1 VKVLVGRAAY
11 LAFGGALALPYAGLA
26 WLFARADGAQGLVL
40 GVLVVLAL
48 VGGLGVALLP
58 AVRPLAIAVVRALL
72 GVELP
77 DPGSGPVPR
86 DARWRAAA
94 WFAVT
99 VLAGA
104 VAVLAVLVLLPQA
117 VGFLALPVTGGDLRL
132 GPGPGWTPSGVA
144 TLLGPLVGVV
154 AILLTVLVV
163 GGLGAALTRAAPR
176 FLGPTPEEAL
186 AAERLRAGRLA
197 WRARLAGELHD
208 HLGHTLTAMTL
219 QAGAAGRVLDADPGA
234 ARRALSAIEER
245 GRAAVDELDR
255 VLTLLRDPD
264 GADPGGFGTVADVPT
279 LVEGIRATGREVR
292 LDLVGAPGAL
302 ARRVVQEGLTN
313 AVRHAGPGPVDVV
326 VRADTAGT
334 VVRVSSPGAAAG
346 TGTRTGRGLAGLRER
361 VEAAGGTLDAGVE
374 DPGREDGGSERW
386 VLRVRLPGVGA

>member
-1 VKVLVGRAAY
+1 MKVLVGRAAY

-26 WLFARADGAQGLVL
+26 WLFARAAGGAQ
-40 GVLVVLAL
+40 VLVFGVLAL
-48 VGGLGVALLP
+48 LAVVGGVGVALLP

-72 GVELP
+72 GVDLP
-77 DPGSGPVPR
+77 EPGPGPVPR
-86 DARWRAAA
+86 DARLRAAA

-104 VAVLAVLVLLPQA
+104 LAVLAVLVLLPQA
-117 VGFLALPVTGGDLRL
+117 VGFVALPLTGGELRL
-132 GPGPGWTPSGVA
+132 SRTVGVTPAAAAV
-144 TLLGPLVGVV
+144 LGPVVGVV
-154 AILLTVLVV
+154 ALGLAVLVV
-163 GGLGAALTRAAPR
+163 GGLGAVLARAAPR

-186 AAERLRAGRLA
+186 AAERTRAGRLA

-219 QAGAAGRVLDADPGA
+219 QAGAAGRVLDTDPEA
-234 ARRALSAIEER
+234 ARRALSAIEDR

-264 GADPGGFGTVADVPT
+264 GSDPGGFGTIADVPS

-292 LDLVGAPGAL
+292 LELVGAPGPL

-313 AVRHAGPGPVDVV
+313 AVRHAGPGPVAVH
-326 VRADTAGT
+326 VRADATGT
-334 VVRVSSPGAAAG
+334 SVHVANPPGAG
-346 TGTRTGRGLAGLRER
+346 PPSGRQGRGLAGLRER
-361 VEAAGGTLDAGVE
+361 VEAAGGHLDVGV
-374 DPGREDGGSERW
+374 RETEW
-386 VLRVRLPGVGA
+386 VLDVRLPEEGA